1 MSLFFGALSPQAPY
15 PSTFSQLFPAETLEA
30 MAHVEDRHPKT
41 MTNSYTRFSG
51 GSLGR
56 SLRTR
61 AHAATPPAARCGWL
75 GTCSFQP
82 IYRGTAGRTLDL
94 PELLS
99 GQHGYGGPHDLSPH
113 SFMTPVGPL
122 RAWWS
127 SGSYSGMTLQS
138 LAGLEG
144 FQYPEEASR
153 ASAKRASVAQR

>member
-1 MSLFFGALSPQAPY
+1 MSLFIGALSPQAPY

-30 MAHVEDRHPKT
+30 MAHVGDWHPKT

-51 GSLGR
+51 GSPGR

-61 AHAATPPAARCGWL
+61 AQSATPPAARRGWL

-82 IYRGTAGRTLDL
+82 IYRGTAGTCSR
-94 PELLS
+94 
-99 GQHGYGGPHDLSPH
+99 
-113 SFMTPVGPL
+113 FARTPVRPTWMRRPPRPQPALFHDPRWPL

-127 SGSYSGMTLQS
+127 SRSYSGMRLQS
-138 LAGLEG
+138 LAGFEG